1 MLSDV
6 TGNTAIQPH
15 PSLDTA
21 RRVPEEHTKLVLRSL
36 L

>member
-6 TGNTAIQPH
+6 TGNTVVQPH
-15 PSLDTA
+15 PWLDTQ

>member
-6 TGNTAIQPH
+6 TGNTVVQPH
-15 PSLDTA
+15 PWLGAD
-21 RRVPEEHTKLVLRSL
+21 RRVREEHTKLVLRSL